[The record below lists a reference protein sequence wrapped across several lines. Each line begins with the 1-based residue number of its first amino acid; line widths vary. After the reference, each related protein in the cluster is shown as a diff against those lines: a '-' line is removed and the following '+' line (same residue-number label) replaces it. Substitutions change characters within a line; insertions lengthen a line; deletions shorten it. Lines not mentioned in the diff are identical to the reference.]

1 MTLLVKDANT
11 QTQPLSTQSD
21 VAGSLA
27 CVNVPASV
35 VGGIATPVATSA
47 PLPVINAAGSVAV
60 DGSSTIAT
68 GGTAQ
73 TLFGGVVP
81 ANGFLIANPAASG
94 DTLYFNDAG
103 AAAVAGAGSIPVAPG
118 AVFVTPSGYKP
129 AGAVSIIGATT
140 GDKFTARR
148 G

>member
-1 MTLLVKDANT
+1 MLLVKDANT
-11 QTQPLSTQSD
+11 QIQSLSTQSD

-35 VGGIATPVATSA
+35 VNGVATPASALA
-47 PLPVINAAGSVAV
+47 PLPVICTAGAPAV
-60 DGSSTIAT
+60 DGSGTIAV

-73 TLFGGVVP
+73 TLFGGTAP
-81 ANGFLIANPAASG
+81 LNGFLVANPAASG

-103 AAAVAGAGSIPVAPG
+103 TAVVAGAGSIPLAPG
-118 AVFVTPSGYKP
+118 AVFTTPSGYKP
-129 AGAVSIIGATT
+129 GGAVSIIGAAT

-148 G
+148 W